1 MNYRIGIR
9 IVDTQHDGL
18 FDAFARLK
26 RSHSGEAV
34 SDALSLLDDLIRQH
48 FHTEEIV
55 MRDLGLPEAMYQ
67 AHVEAHQRILEEL
80 ADLHWRS
87 MFGDAWTIDEV
98 VSLVAGWVVDHLAEF
113 DLALRP
119 FVHQAEDATPTD
131 QAPG

>member
-9 IVDTQHDGL
+9 IVDTQHDAL

-26 RSHSGEAV
+26 RSPSGEAV

-55 MRDLGLPEAMYQ
+55 MRGLGLPEAMYQ

-87 MFGDAWTIDEV
+87 MFGEAWTIDEV
-98 VSLVAGWVVDHLAEF
+98 VSLVARWVVDHLAEF

-119 FVHQAEDATPTD
+119 FAQQAEDATPTD